1 LNKSQGLLAFLVVPR
16 RKVVIAGVAESR
28 YGEVPDA
35 TSWQLHQ
42 EAAALALADAGLE
55 PSDVNGLFSCG
66 ADIMHPLILGEY
78 LGIRPGYVDGTQVG
92 GSSWEFFVHHAVG
105 AIESGLCD
113 VALLDYATTSRSDV
127 KRRIRSSNVAIDAR
141 GPAQFES
148 AYGHTVIGRHAMAAT
163 RHMYEF
169 GTTSEQLAEIAVQT
183 RFNASHNPLAM
194 YREPIT
200 VEDVLAS
207 REICSPLH
215 MLDCCIRSD
224 GGGAVVLVAADRVA
238 DLPKK
243 PVWILGAGEATSH
256 HTMSE
261 WEDFTESPARRSAE
275 RAFGMAGVKPDDIDV
290 LQVYDSFTI
299 TVLLT
304 LEALGFCAKGEG
316 GAFVEGGRLRLDGA
330 LPTNTDGGGL
340 SSNHPGMRGLFLII
354 EAARQ
359 LRGEASGRQ
368 VSGASLAAVNG
379 TGGWFSST
387 GTLVL
392 GVD

>member
-1 LNKSQGLLAFLVVPR
+1 MPR

-28 YGEVPDA
+28 FGEVPDA
-35 TSWQLHQ
+35 TSLQLHQ
-42 EAAALALADAGLE
+42 EAAALALADAGIA
-55 PSDVNGLFSCG
+55 PSEVDGLFSCG
-66 ADIMHPLILGEY
+66 ADLMHPVVLGEY
-78 LGIRPGYVDGTQVG
+78 LGLRPGYVDGTQVG

-105 AIESGLCD
+105 AIEAGLCD
-113 VALLDYATTSRSDV
+113 VALLNYATTSRSDL
-127 KRRIRSSNVAIDAR
+127 KRKIRSANVAIEAR

-163 RHMYEF
+163 RHMHEF
-169 GTTSEQLAEIAVQT
+169 GTTPEQLAEIAVAM
-183 RFNASHNPLAM
+183 RANASRNPLAM
-194 YREPIT
+194 YRDPIT
-200 VEDVLAS
+200 VSDVVGG
-207 REICSPLH
+207 RMICSPLH
-215 MLDCCIRSD
+215 KLDCCIRSD
-224 GGGAVVLVAADRVA
+224 GGGAVVVVSEERAK

-243 PVWILGAGEATSH
+243 PVWVLGAGEAVSH

-261 WEDFTESPARRSAE
+261 WEDFTESPAKRSAE
-275 RAFGMAGVKPDDIDV
+275 RAFGQAGVKPDEIDV

-316 GAFVEGGRLRLDGA
+316 GSFVEGGRLTVDGS

-359 LRGEASGRQ
+359 LRGEAEGRQ
-368 VSGASLAAVNG
+368 VADAKLAAVNG

>member
-1 LNKSQGLLAFLVVPR
+1 
-16 RKVVIAGVAESR
+16 
-28 YGEVPDA
+28 
-35 TSWQLHQ
+35 LHQ
-42 EAAALALADAGLE
+42 EAAASAVADAGLTK
-55 PSDVNGLFSCG
+55 DDIDGLFSCG
-66 ADIMHPLILGEY
+66 ADLMHPLLLAEY
-78 LGIRPGYVDGTQVG
+78 LGIRPRYVDGTQVG
-92 GSSWEFFVHHAVG
+92 GSAWEFFLHHAVG

-113 VALLDYATTSRSDV
+113 VALLNYATTSRSDL
-127 KRRIRSSNVAIDAR
+127 KRRVRSANIAIDAR

-169 GTTSEQLAEIAVQT
+169 GTKPEQLAEIAVQI
-183 RFNASHNPLAM
+183 RDNASHNPLAM

-200 VEDVLAS
+200 VDDVLSS
-207 REICSPLH
+207 RMICSPLH
-215 MLDCCIRSD
+215 KLDCCIRSD
-224 GGGAVVLVAADRVA
+224 GGGAVVLVAEDRAKDV
-238 DLPKK
+238 PKK
-243 PVWILGAGEATSH
+243 PVWVLGAAEAISH

-261 WEDFTESPARRSAE
+261 WEDFTESPAKWSAE
-275 RAFGMAGVKPDDIDV
+275 RAFAMAGVKPSEIDV

-316 GAFVEGGRLRLDGA
+316 GAFVEGGRLRIDGD

-354 EAARQ
+354 EAVRQ

-368 VSGASLAAVNG
+368 VPDARLAAVNG

-387 GTLVL
+387 GTLIL
-392 GVD
+392 GAD

>member
-1 LNKSQGLLAFLVVPR
+1 VPR

-28 YGEVPDA
+28 FGEVPDA
-35 TSWQLHQ
+35 TALQLHQ
-42 EAAALALADAGLE
+42 EAAALALADAGLQ
-55 PSDVNGLFSCG
+55 PSDVDGLFSCG

-78 LGIRPGYVDGTQVG
+78 LGIRPGYADGTQVG

-127 KRRIRSSNVAIDAR
+127 KRRIRSANVAIDAR

-194 YREPIT
+194 YRDPIT
-200 VEDVLAS
+200 VSDVLAS

-224 GGGAVVLVAADRVA
+224 GGGAVVLVAADRVP

-304 LEALGFCAKGEG
+304 LEALGLCKKGEG
-316 GAFVEGGRLRLDGA
+316 GAFVSGGALGPGGRL
-330 LPTNTDGGGL
+330 PINTDGGAL
-340 SSNHPGMRGLFLII
+340 HSNQPGMRGIFLLI
-354 EAARQ
+354 EAVRQ
-359 LRGEASGRQ
+359 LRGECGDRQ
-368 VSGASLAAVNG
+368 VDTGGLALVNG
-379 TGGWFSST
+379 TGGYLSAC
-387 GTLVL
+387 GTVIL
-392 GVD
+392 GEG